1 MNVLLLL
8 TIILFVLM
16 LVIGGK
22 MGLRSFVSLFLNF
35 GVVLF
40 TVLFM
45 SDPKA
50 DPILITIIACTII
63 SCINLF
69 FINQVNSKTI
79 TAFISSMVTITILIF
94 FIYLITE
101 KMKIQ
106 GFGEEEAEE
115 ISVFSLYLGVDF
127 VKIAAG
133 VIIMSTIGAVTDVA
147 ISITSPMQ
155 EVLDQHPSISRK
167 QLFLSGMT
175 IGKDILGSNTN
186 TLFFAFIGGY
196 MGLLIWFKDLDYSFG
211 QIINSKIFGEEMI
224 VIFTAGVG
232 IALIIPIASG
242 INAYYLVRK
251 RDKPLK
257 ADKS

>member
-16 LVIGGK
+16 LAIGGK

-35 GVVLF
+35 GVVMF

-50 DPILITIIACTII
+50 DPILITIIACAII

-101 KMKIQ
+101 KTKIQ

-115 ISVFSLYLGVDF
+115 ISVYSLYLGVDF

-147 ISITSPMQ
+147 ISITSPMK

-167 QLFLSGMT
+167 KLFLSGMT

-196 MGLLIWFKDLDYSFG
+196 MALLIWFKDLDYSFG
-211 QIINSKIFGEEMI
+211 QIINSKIFSEEMI

-232 IALIIPIASG
+232 IAINIPIASG

-251 RDKPLK
+251 REK
-257 ADKS
+257 AVKTDE